1 VTRRERIRYEMFQR
15 VRDFGT
21 AHRDVFP
28 NGSAGA
34 QAFAKVA
41 DAVAAF
47 ETHLDAKSTTAA
59 QSRQTKTT
67 ARNALKA
74 RMRGV
79 IRTSRGVA
87 RVAADGRKALRMP
100 VRRSDIALLT
110 AARACVKAAKPI
122 EADCMHLGLP
132 ATFLA
137 DLGDAIDDYE
147 RVIRDRRTHRDA
159 AAAAQKGITAA
170 IADGFAAIRTL
181 DIVVTNAVEKDPER
195 FAAWR
200 RDRRL
205 VGDTRKKRRT
215 K

>member
-1 VTRRERIRYEMFQR
+1 VTRRERVRYEMFTR
-15 VRDFGT
+15 VRDFGA

-28 NGSAGA
+28 DGSVGA
-34 QAFAKVA
+34 QAFANVA
-41 DAVAAF
+41 AAAAAF

-59 QSRQTKTT
+59 KSRQTKTT
-67 ARNALKA
+67 ACKTLKD

-87 RVAADGRKALRMP
+87 RVSADGRKAFRMP

-110 AARACVKAAKPI
+110 AARACVKAANPI
-122 EADCMHLGLP
+122 ESDCIHLGLS

-137 DLGDAIDDYE
+137 DLREAIDDYE
-147 RVIRDRRTHRDA
+147 RVIRDRRTHRAA

-181 DIVVTNAVEKDPER
+181 DIVVANTIEKDPER

-205 VGDTRKKRRT
+205 VGDKRRKRRT

>member
-137 DLGDAIDDYE
+137 DLRDAIDDYE

>member
-1 VTRRERIRYEMFQR
+1 MTRRERIRYEMFQR

-41 DAVAAF
+41 EAVAAF

-122 EADCMHLGLP
+122 EVDCMHLGLP

-137 DLGDAIDDYE
+137 DLRDAIDDYE